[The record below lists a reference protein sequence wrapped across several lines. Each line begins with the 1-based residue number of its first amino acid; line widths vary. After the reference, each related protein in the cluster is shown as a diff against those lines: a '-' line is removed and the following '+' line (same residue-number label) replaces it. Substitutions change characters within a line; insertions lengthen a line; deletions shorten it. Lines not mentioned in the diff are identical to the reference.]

1 MLLLNPTVY
10 TFIYKVIFKWLIL
23 LSGLSI
29 VGVKSRVTRS
39 SGKLTAVARGTK
51 SIAAETRSA
60 NDRGIT
66 MSLTN
71 SCDVR
76 RRPNGVK
83 ATARTEPRKTNIMA
97 ILTALRPETN
107 WARRI
112 ERTWAAGKNG
122 FAIR

>member
-1 MLLLNPTVY
+1 MDPTVY

-23 LSGLSI
+23 LSGFSI

-39 SGKLTAVARGTK
+39 SGKVTAVARGTK

-71 SCDVR
+71 SCDAR

-97 ILTALRPETN
+97 ILSAQRPETN

-112 ERTWAAGKNG
+112 ERTWAAGKNE

>member
-1 MLLLNPTVY
+1 M
-10 TFIYKVIFKWLIL
+10 
-23 LSGLSI
+23 
-29 VGVKSRVTRS
+29 TRS
-39 SGKLTAVARGTK
+39 SGKVMAVAKGTK
-51 SIAAETRSA
+51 SIVAETRSA

-66 MSLTN
+66 TSLTN
-71 SCDVR
+71 SCDAR

-83 ATARTEPRKTNIMA
+83 ATARTEPRKNNIMA
-97 ILTALRPETN
+97 ILTAQRLETN

>member
-1 MLLLNPTVY
+1 M
-10 TFIYKVIFKWLIL
+10 
-23 LSGLSI
+23 
-29 VGVKSRVTRS
+29 RVTRS
-39 SGKLTAVARGTK
+39 SGKVTVVARGTK

-66 MSLTN
+66 TSLT
-71 SCDVR
+71 SLCDAR

-83 ATARTEPRKTNIMA
+83 ATVRTEPRKTNIMA
-97 ILTALRPETN
+97 ILSAQRLETN
-107 WARRI
+107 WEKRI

>member
-1 MLLLNPTVY
+1 MDPTVY

-122 FAIR
+122 FAISLC